1 MTSVPRPTP
10 RTITLA
16 ELCPAAGGF
25 TIIGDSSVLV
35 SGLELDSREVK
46 SGDLFAALP
55 GHITHGS
62 SFVDSA
68 TAAGAVGVLTDD
80 AGAKSLVVNGPVN
93 FPIVVVNSPR
103 QAIGALAARVYQV
116 SPGALVEDPLRLFG
130 VTGTNG
136 KTTVTYLVEAG
147 LRAAGRVTG
156 LIGTVGVRIGDESMS
171 AVRTTPEAPQL
182 HALLGVMR
190 ERGVQDVA
198 IEVSSHALME
208 GRVNGLRFSI
218 AAFTNL
224 SQDHLDY
231 HGTMESYFMA
241 KANLFTPLR
250 ADMGVIGV
258 DTPWG
263 ARLAAEANIPVVTWS
278 SQGAVADWNLNIVGA
293 RTLVNGPGGEVQEL
307 QSRLPGAFNRANNL
321 CAYVMLR
328 SAGIAPDQAAGG
340 LASVSVP
347 GRMQIIGKFAG
358 ITGVV
363 DYAHTSDAI
372 AGAIASVR
380 ENCRGAVIVVLGA
393 GGDRDRQKR
402 REMGESAAL
411 LADHVIVTDDNP
423 RSEDPA
429 LIRAAVMEGARSVTA
444 PSQDQLA
451 AVVEIADRRA
461 AIFHAVSIARSGDY
475 VLVLGKGHE
484 QGQEVAGVIIPFDD
498 RDELNEALQVH
509 AGVGP

>member
-16 ELCPAAGGF
+16 ELCPATGGF

-68 TAAGAVGVLTDD
+68 TAAGAVAVLTDD
-80 AGAKSLVVNGPVN
+80 AGAKSLAVNGPVN

-116 SPGALVEDPLRLFG
+116 SPGASADDPLRLFG

-147 LRAAGRVTG
+147 LRAAGRMTG
-156 LIGTVGVRIGDESMS
+156 VIGTVGVRIGDESMS
-171 AVRTTPEAPQL
+171 AIRTTPEAPPL

-328 SAGIAPDQAAGG
+328 SAGIAPDQAAAG

-380 ENCRGAVIVVLGA
+380 ENCGGAVIVVLGA

-402 REMGESAAL
+402 HEMGESAAL

-423 RSEDPA
+423 RSEAPA

-498 RDELNEALQVH
+498 RDELREALQEH
-509 AGVGP
+509 SGVES

>member
-10 RTITLA
+10 RTTTLA

-25 TIIGDSSVLV
+25 SIVGDSSVLV

-55 GHITHGS
+55 GHITNGS
-62 SFVDSA
+62 SFVESA
-68 TAAGAVGVLTDD
+68 IAAGAAGVLTDD
-80 AGAKSLVVNGPVN
+80 EGAKSLLANGPVN
-93 FPIVVVNSPR
+93 FPIVIVQSAR
-103 QAIGALAARVYQV
+103 QAIGALAAQVYQA
-116 SPGALVEDPLRLFG
+116 SPGDLRSAPLRLFG

-136 KTTVTYLVEAG
+136 KTTVTHLVEAG
-147 LRAAGRVTG
+147 LRAAGRITG
-156 LIGTVGVRIGDESMS
+156 LIGTVGVRIGDESTS
-171 AVRTTPEAPQL
+171 AIRTTPEAPHL

-198 IEVSSHALME
+198 VEVSSHALME
-208 GRVNGLRFSI
+208 GRVNGLRFAI

-231 HGTMESYFMA
+231 HGTMEAYFMA
-241 KANLFTPLR
+241 KANLFTPSR
-250 ADMGVIGV
+250 ADVGVIGV

-263 ARLAAEANIPVVTWS
+263 SRLAAEAKIPVVTWS
-278 SQGAVADWNLNIVGA
+278 SQGAVADWNLSIVGG
-293 RTLVNGPGGEVQEL
+293 RTLVNGPGGEEHEL
-307 QSRLPGAFNRANNL
+307 QSLLPGAFNRANNL
-321 CAYVMLR
+321 CAYVILR
-328 SAGIAPDQAAGG
+328 SAGIAPDQAVAG
-340 LASVSVP
+340 LASVTVP
-347 GRMQIIGKFAG
+347 GRMQIVGKFAG
-358 ITGVV
+358 VTGVI

-380 ENCRGAVIVVLGA
+380 ENCGGAVIVVLGA

-423 RSEDPA
+423 RSENPA
-429 LIRAAVMEGARSVTA
+429 LIRAAVMEGVRSVTA
-444 PSQDQLA
+444 SSRSQLVTVA
-451 AVVEIADRRA
+451 EIADRRA
-461 AIFHAVSIARSGDY
+461 AITHAVSIARSGDY

-484 QGQEVAGVIIPFDD
+484 QGQEVAGLIIPFDD
-498 RDELNEALQVH
+498 RDELSAALRGQV
-509 AGVGP
+509 GVVS